1 MRTKFAASP
10 KKPMNKNPGFVL
22 FLSGIAI
29 GIIFSYIAHDSSFFH
44 PSGIAI
50 PFDAFPEPAWRKPN
64 TLSVRT
70 VASTPFARFEIHKV
84 RTESGE
90 IVNDWLWTDERSH
103 VNILVHTKEDNK
115 YLLFQQSKYGLEKP
129 HYAVVGGL
137 FNKGE
142 GPVECAQRELLE
154 ETGLVA
160 EQMINLG
167 KYRVQV
173 NRGGGFLYVYFA
185 KNCIPSGEKK
195 FSDDY
200 EKQSIRKLTRAEL
213 IRAALGGDVGEAQ
226 WVAAVALGLLHEEHY
241 EHHVNAPLKK
251 KSKEASQVS

>member
-1 MRTKFAASP
+1 MRNKFSTKPS
-10 KKPMNKNPGFVL
+10 KPMSTRNRSFLWFFAGCVFGF
-22 FLSGIAI
+22 IAT
-29 GIIFSYIAHDSSFFH
+29 YILYDSSLFH

-50 PFDAFPEPAWRKPN
+50 PFDTFPEPAWRKPN

-84 RTESGE
+84 KTESGE

-103 VNILVHTKEDNK
+103 VNILVHVKEDDK
-115 YLLFQQSKYGLEKP
+115 YLLFQQSKYGLDKP
-129 HYAVVGGL
+129 KYAVVGGL

-160 EQMINLG
+160 EQMVNLG

-173 NRGGGFLYVYFA
+173 NRGGGYLYTYFA
-185 KNCIPSGEKK
+185 KNCFPAGEKRR
-195 FSDDY
+195 SDDY
-200 EKQSIRKLTRAEL
+200 EKQTMKKLTRKEL
-213 IRAALGGDVGEAQ
+213 IRITLAGEIGEAQ
-226 WVAAVALGLLHEEHY
+226 WVAAVALGLLHEEHM
-241 EHHVNAPLKK
+241 EHHINHIG
-251 KSKEASQVS
+251 E